1 MEMRLENIID
11 TVTRNGG
18 HNTRYVVQKY
28 VERPFL
34 IYDTKFDIRQ
44 WFLVTSW
51 NPLVVW
57 MYRDSYLRLQF
68 YFLTGGCFIWES
80 GDMNAIVP
88 LNIKAFH

>member
-1 MEMRLENIID
+1 MEMRLENILD

-44 WFLVTSW
+44 WFVVTSW

-57 MYRDSYLRLQF
+57 MYRDSYLR
-68 YFLTGGCFIWES
+68 
-80 GDMNAIVP
+80 
-88 LNIKAFH
+88 

>member
-1 MEMRLENIID
+1 MEMRVENIID

-57 MYRDSYLRLQF
+57 MYRDSYLRFDFHSEVCLDF
-68 YFLTGGCFIWES
+68 RTLKSLFS
-80 GDMNAIVP
+80 G
-88 LNIKAFH
+88 HH

>member
-57 MYRDSYLRLQF
+57 MYRDSYLRLD
-68 YFLTGGCFIWES
+68 FLIITRADFIGPS
-80 GDMNAIVP
+80 SM
-88 LNIKAFH
+88 LTL